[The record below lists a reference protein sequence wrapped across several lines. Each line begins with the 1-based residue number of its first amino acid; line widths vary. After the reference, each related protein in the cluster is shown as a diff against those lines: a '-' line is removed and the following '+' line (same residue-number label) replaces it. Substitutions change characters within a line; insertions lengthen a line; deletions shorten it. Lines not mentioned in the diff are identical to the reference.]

1 VIDLL
6 RTRRSIRKY
15 ERKAVDGQAISV
27 LQESLLRSPSSRGIS
42 PWTFIFV
49 DDPALIS
56 GLARSKDVGSSFL
69 SGAPLAVVVCGDE
82 SKSDVWV
89 EDCSIAAVIAHLT
102 AHSLGLG
109 SCWIQI
115 RNRFH
120 SKEITAE
127 QYIRELLGI
136 PSLVRVEAIVSV
148 GYPAEDRAPVPA
160 DGLPKGRIM
169 SNRYDGILPNG

>member
-15 ERKAVDGQAISV
+15 ERRPVDGQSISI

-49 DDPALIS
+49 DDPDLIA
-56 GLARSKDVGSSFL
+56 GLARSKDAGSSFL
-69 SGAPLAVVVCGDE
+69 AGAPLAVVVCGDE
-82 SKSDVWV
+82 TKSDVWV
-89 EDCSIAAVIAHLT
+89 EDCSIVAVVAHLT

-120 SKEITAE
+120 SKEKTAE
-127 QYIRELLGI
+127 QHIQELLGI
-136 PSLVRVEAIVSV
+136 PSHVRVEAMVSI
-148 GYPAEDRAPVPA
+148 GYPAENPPPVPVER
-160 DGLPKGRIM
+160 LPQGRIM
-169 SNRYDGILPNG
+169 TNGYDRNLRNG